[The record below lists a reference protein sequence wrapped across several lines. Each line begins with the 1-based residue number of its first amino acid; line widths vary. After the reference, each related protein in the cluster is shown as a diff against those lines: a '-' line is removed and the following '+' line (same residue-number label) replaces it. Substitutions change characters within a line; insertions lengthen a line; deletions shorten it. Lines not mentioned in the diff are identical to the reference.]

1 MDEQELFWSES
12 FGDDYTDRNN
22 RSLITNNINLFEKIL
37 KNIEIKTVFEIGCNR
52 GLNLE
57 AINTINNT
65 IELNGLEI
73 NTKAYEILKN
83 LNICNTLYNQSI
95 FEYNSNDTYDL
106 VFSKGVMIHINPDK
120 LQLLYE
126 KLYNMSK
133 KYIVI
138 AEYYSRQVQ
147 EINYRGNTN
156 KLFKRDFCGEIMNKY
171 SNLKLID
178 YGFVYHRDPKFPL
191 DDITWFL
198 LEKSFVISLKIT
210 YHFFKSL

>member
-1 MDEQELFWSES
+1 MDEQELFWSQS

-83 LNICNTLYNQSI
+83 LNICKKLYNQTI
-95 FEYNSNDTYDL
+95 FEYNSNETYDL

-120 LQLLYE
+120 LELLYE

-171 SNLKLID
+171 PNLKLID
-178 YGFVYHRDPKFPL
+178 YGFVYHSDPKYPL

-198 LEKSFVISLKIT
+198 LEKL
-210 YHFFKSL
+210 

>member
-1 MDEQELFWSES
+1 MDEQELFWSQS

-83 LNICNTLYNQSI
+83 LNICKKLYNQTI
-95 FEYNSNDTYDL
+95 FEYNSNETYDL

-120 LQLLYE
+120 LELLYE

-171 SNLKLID
+171 PNLKLID

-198 LEKSFVISLKIT
+198 LEKS
-210 YHFFKSL
+210 

>member
-22 RSLITNNINLFEKIL
+22 RSLIINNINLFEKIL

-73 NTKAYEILKN
+73 NTKAYEILKK
-83 LNICNTLYNQSI
+83 LNICKKLYNQTI
-95 FEYNSNDTYDL
+95 FEYNS
-106 VFSKGVMIHINPDK
+106 IHINPDK
-120 LQLLYE
+120 LELLYE

-147 EINYRGNTN
+147 EINYRGNVN

-171 SNLKLID
+171 PDLKLID

-198 LEKSFVISLKIT
+198 LEKS
-210 YHFFKSL
+210 

>member
-1 MDEQELFWSES
+1 
-12 FGDDYTDRNN
+12 
-22 RSLITNNINLFEKIL
+22 
-37 KNIEIKTVFEIGCNR
+37 
-52 GLNLE
+52 LNLE

-120 LQLLYE
+120 LELLYE

-171 SNLKLID
+171 SSLKLID
-178 YGFVYHRDPKFPL
+178 YGFVYHHDPKYPL

-198 LEKSFVISLKIT
+198 LEKN
-210 YHFFKSL
+210 

>member
-171 SNLKLID
+171 PNLKLID
-178 YGFVYHRDPKFPL
+178 YGFVYHSDPKYPL

-198 LEKSFVISLKIT
+198 LEKS
-210 YHFFKSL
+210 

>member
-1 MDEQELFWSES
+1 MDEQELFWSQS

-73 NTKAYEILKN
+73 NTKAYEILKK
-83 LNICNTLYNQSI
+83 LNICKKLYNQTI
-95 FEYNSNDTYDL
+95 FEYNSNETYDL

-120 LQLLYE
+120 LELLYE

-171 SNLKLID
+171 PNLKLID

-198 LEKSFVISLKIT
+198 LEKS
-210 YHFFKSL
+210 

>member
-1 MDEQELFWSES
+1 MNEQELFWSQS

-83 LNICNTLYNQSI
+83 LNICKKLYNQTI
-95 FEYNSNDTYDL
+95 FEYNSNETYDL

-120 LQLLYE
+120 LELLYE

-171 SNLKLID
+171 PDLKLID

-198 LEKSFVISLKIT
+198 LEKS
-210 YHFFKSL
+210 

>member
-83 LNICNTLYNQSI
+83 LNICNKLYNQTI

-171 SNLKLID
+171 PNLKLID

-198 LEKSFVISLKIT
+198 LEKS
-210 YHFFKSL
+210 

>member
-171 SNLKLID
+171 SSLKLID
-178 YGFVYHRDPKFPL
+178 YGFVYHSDPKYPL

-198 LEKSFVISLKIT
+198 LEKS
-210 YHFFKSL
+210 